1 MCRRIKRPRVLGQAF
16 ALPRRSG
23 RAALLLLALAI
34 VGSPAA
40 RGELPSSC
48 DRSAPATCLYT
59 SDLAYDVGEID
70 GVSLTDTARGDYD
83 LVLVI
88 RYPVG
93 AQGPRPVVIWHHGGN
108 PSPRGAT
115 RSEEW
120 SRNLAAAGYVVVHP
134 SRTLIADSTPFEA
147 ECRDSGV
154 TSPDACAYWVTQVR
168 YGPQN
173 THFLISHL
181 ADVEALDPAL
191 AGMLDV
197 DMIVVAGHSA
207 GTTAV
212 LANAGAWQQ
221 WMPGAPL
228 YDERNDAPIAFL
240 ATGVQGPMYAGF
252 HAGFQ
257 SPGTHRAIAEHSFVG
272 IDRPFMFITGV
283 GDETGEPPEA
293 RVTAWSPPHRAA
305 RRWCGTR
312 WPRPCTRPWTSTVRY
327 AVARRSLRVDRVGR
341 AGVSRRHCATAAR
354 SAGMDAFQRARGPE
368 RRRNRDPSSVSAGVL
383 CAQVARLS
391 CIRRVP

>member
-1 MCRRIKRPRVLGQAF
+1 MPHAAK
-16 ALPRRSG
+16 SG
-23 RAALLLLALAI
+23 A
-34 VGSPAA
+34 GTSP
-40 RGELPSSC
+40 P
-48 DRSAPATCLYT
+48 
-59 SDLAYDVGEID
+59 
-70 GVSLTDTARGDYD
+70 
-83 LVLVI
+83 
-88 RYPVG
+88 PVTWCF
-93 AQGPRPVVIWHHGGN
+93 IHHG
-108 PSPRGAT
+108 R
-115 RSEEW
+115 
-120 SRNLAAAGYVVVHP
+120 
-134 SRTLIADSTPFEA
+134 LIPDSTPFEA
-147 ECRDSGV
+147 ECRDNGV

-221 WMPGAPL
+221 WMPGAPR

-252 HAGFQ
+252 QAGFQ

-293 RVTAWSPPHRAA
+293 RVTAWLTAAPGGKALVWDTVAEAVHETMDIDRCDTPLRA
-305 RRWCGTR
+305 
-312 WPRPCTRPWTSTVRY
+312 
-327 AVARRSLRVDRVGR
+327 D
-341 AGVSRRHCATAAR
+341 HCAWIG
-354 SAGMDAFQRARGPE
+354 SAGLAFLDAIVRQRPE
-368 RRRNRDPSSVSAGVL
+368 AQAWMRSNALEVLSGGEIEIHRR
-383 CAQVARLS
+383 
-391 CIRRVP
+391 

>member
-1 MCRRIKRPRVLGQAF
+1 MCRWIKRPRLGQAF

-48 DRSAPATCLYT
+48 DRGAPATCLYT

-70 GVSLTDTARGDYD
+70 GVSLTDTGRGDYD
-83 LVLVI
+83 LGLVI

-108 PSPRGAT
+108 PSARGAT

-120 SRNLAAAGYVVVHP
+120 SRNLAAAGYVVLHP
-134 SRTLIADSTPFEA
+134 SRTLIPDSTPFEA
-147 ECRDSGV
+147 ECRDNGV
-154 TSPDACAYWVTQVR
+154 TSPDACAYWMTQVR

-221 WMPGAPL
+221 WMPGAPR

-252 HAGFQ
+252 RAGFQ

-293 RVTAWSPPHRAA
+293 RVTAWLTAAPGGKALVWDTVAEAVHETMDIDRCDTPLRA
-305 RRWCGTR
+305 
-312 WPRPCTRPWTSTVRY
+312 
-327 AVARRSLRVDRVGR
+327 D
-341 AGVSRRHCATAAR
+341 HCAWIG
-354 SAGMDAFQRARGPE
+354 SAGLAFLDAIVRQRPE
-368 RRRNRDPSSVSAGVL
+368 AQAWMRSNALEVLSGGEIEIHRR
-383 CAQVARLS
+383 
-391 CIRRVP
+391 